1 MTIVF
6 DMDNT
11 LVDELGASVRP
22 GIKALLNR
30 LKKENHVLVL
40 WTNSTRDRA
49 LSIMNDHD
57 LRQFFKMM
65 IFRENYDPQN
75 KGLNKDIRKVKGD
88 MLVDDDPSEIS
99 FVISIKKKGFEITPY
114 RKGNVPDKRELAK
127 LYSIIKSSGKTSYSF
142 ILKQVGFG

>member
-11 LVDELGASVRP
+11 LVDEFGATVRP
-22 GIKALLNR
+22 GMRALLYR

-40 WTNSTRDRA
+40 WTNSTRNRA

-57 LRQFFKMM
+57 LRQFFKLM

-75 KGLNKDIRKVKGD
+75 RGLNKDIRKVKGD
-88 MLVDDDPSEIS
+88 MLIDDDPSEIS
-99 FVISIKKKGFEITPY
+99 YVKSIKKKGFEITPF
-114 RKGNVPDKRELAK
+114 RKGGTPDKRELTK
-127 LYSIIKSSGKTSYSF
+127 LYSIIKSSGKK
-142 ILKQVGFG
+142 IFGT

>member
-11 LVDELGASVRP
+11 LVDEFGATVRP
-22 GIKALLNR
+22 GMRALLNR

-40 WTNSTRDRA
+40 WTNSTRNRA

-57 LRQFFKMM
+57 LRQFFTLM

-75 KGLNKDIRKVKGD
+75 RGLSKDIRRVKGD

-99 FVISIKKKGFEITPY
+99 YVKSIKKKGFEITPF
-114 RKGNVPDKRELAK
+114 RKGNDPDKRELTR
-127 LYSIIKSSGKTSYSF
+127 LYSIIKSSGKK
-142 ILKQVGFG
+142 IFGT

>member
-11 LVDELGASVRP
+11 LVDEFGATVRP
-22 GIKALLNR
+22 GMRALLNR

-40 WTNSTRDRA
+40 WTNSTRNRA

-57 LRQFFKMM
+57 LRQFFTLM

-75 KGLNKDIRKVKGD
+75 RGLNKDIRKVKGD
-88 MLVDDDPSEIS
+88 MLIDDDPSEIS
-99 FVISIKKKGFEITPY
+99 YVKSIKKKGFEITPF
-114 RKGNVPDKRELAK
+114 RKGGTPDKRELTK
-127 LYSIIKSSGKTSYSF
+127 LYSIIKSSGKK
-142 ILKQVGFG
+142 IFGT